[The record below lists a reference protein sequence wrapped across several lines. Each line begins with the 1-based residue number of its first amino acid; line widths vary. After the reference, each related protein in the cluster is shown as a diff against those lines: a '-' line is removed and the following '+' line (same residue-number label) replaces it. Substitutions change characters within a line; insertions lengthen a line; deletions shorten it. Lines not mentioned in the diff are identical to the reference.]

1 MPVSQKVYMLAL
13 RRATRHLGGV
23 EALRAYLGVPM
34 SDLCSWIEGERPV
47 PSALFFRVVDLLA
60 EAEISAMK
68 RGMRGQSGQGDQSP
82 AE

>member
-1 MPVSQKVYMLAL
+1 MTVSKKVYMLAL
-13 RRATRHLGGV
+13 HRAAQNLGGV

-68 RGMRGQSGQGDQSP
+68 RGVRDQSDQSP